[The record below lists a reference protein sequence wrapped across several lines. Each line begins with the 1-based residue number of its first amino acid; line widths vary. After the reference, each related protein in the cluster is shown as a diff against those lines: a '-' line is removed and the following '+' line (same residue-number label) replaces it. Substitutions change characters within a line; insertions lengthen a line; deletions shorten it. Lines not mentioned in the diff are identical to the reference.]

1 MVKRILGIALIT
13 TLIAAAGWAVAINVI
28 RNTERNRRNRTMAD
42 MRSIATALEARATD
56 FKSFTM
62 GPVRR
67 LPPGT
72 FHRVPQV
79 EVERAL
85 IPVYV
90 RKLPRLDGWGQPIR
104 VYVGGYDQKGRA
116 QDYLVRSF
124 GSDRRADTSRY
135 VLGITTSMQEDVIFS
150 NGSFIRR
157 PEGI

>member
-1 MVKRILGIALIT
+1 MVKRIKIALIT
-13 TLIAAAGWAVAINVI
+13 TLIALVVWVAATNFM
-28 RNTERNRRNRTMAD
+28 TSLERSRQNKTMAD
-42 MRSIATALEARATD
+42 VRNIATALEARATD
-56 FKSFTM
+56 FKSYTM

-67 LPPGT
+67 LPAGT
-72 FHRVPQV
+72 FHRVPQA

-104 VYVGGYDQKGRA
+104 VYVGGYDEKGRA

-135 VLGITTSMQEDVIFS
+135 VMGVTNSLQEDVVFS
-150 NGSFIRR
+150 NGNFIRR
-157 PEGI
+157 PEGL